1 MGKNVRVA
9 KGFAWS
15 CYWYCIYGNSFWM
28 IYFDESEFRM
38 GGLIVFDKMDT
49 AFLVK
54 LDTLRGRCGFPF
66 ILNSTYRSP
75 EYNTSIGGA
84 PNSKH
89 MEGIAAD
96 IQCIGSKERA
106 ILVKNALDLGLTVGV
121 YKNFVHVDN
130 RDDQIMFV
138 P

>member
-1 MGKNVRVA
+1 
-9 KGFAWS
+9 
-15 CYWYCIYGNSFWM
+15 M

-75 EYNTSIGGA
+75 EYNRSVGGS
-84 PNSKH
+84 PNSQH
-89 MEGIAAD
+89 LLGNAAD
-96 IQCIGSKERA
+96 IHCDDSRKRA
-106 ILVKNALDLGLTVGV
+106 TLVKHALDLGLTVGV
-121 YKNFVHVDN
+121 YKTFVHVDN
-130 RDDQIMFV
+130 RDDQLMFV

>member
-15 CYWYCIYGNSFWM
+15 CYWYCIHGNSFWM

-38 GGLIVFDKMDT
+38 GGLIVFDKMDG
-49 AFLVK
+49 AFLHK
-54 LDTLRGRCGFPF
+54 LDVLRGLCGFPF

-75 EYNTSIGGA
+75 EYNRSVGGA
-84 PNSKH
+84 PNSTH
-89 MEGIAAD
+89 MRGIASD
-96 IQCIGSKERA
+96 IHCDDPYKRIK
-106 ILVKNALDLGLTVGV
+106 LVKHAIELGLTVGV
-121 YKNFVHVDN
+121 YKTFVHVDN
-130 RDDQIMFV
+130 RDGQLMFV

>member
-1 MGKNVRVA
+1 MK
-9 KGFAWS
+9 
-15 CYWYCIYGNSFWM
+15 
-28 IYFDESEFRM
+28 YFDESEFKM
-38 GGLIVFDKMDT
+38 GETVVFDKMDPT
-49 AFLVK
+49 FLSK
-54 LDTLRGRCGFPF
+54 LDELRGLCGFPF

-75 EYNTSIGGA
+75 EYNASVGGA

-96 IQCIGSKERA
+96 IQCVGSVARA
-106 ILVKNALDLGLTVGV
+106 RLVKHALNLGLTVGV

-130 RDDQIMFV
+130 RSRQLMFV